1 MPQITCKLLLLSLN
15 WKDLW
20 QNQLTPLHKVKKIR
34 KILMNRL
41 FSNFRIWKELIEHL
55 FLLWFQKE
63 NQGKAE
69 LQLVETNH
77 FSMNKQLTTTIKR
90 ELDNLNLILP
100 PLIVRGSLKLTNN
113 LNKLWI
119 LRNKS
124 LQWLL
129 KRSLQEVKAFLK
141 IEILK
146 FMSED
151 N

>member
-1 MPQITCKLLLLSLN
+1 MLQITCKLLLLSLN

-34 KILMNRL
+34 KILMNKL
-41 FSNFRIWKELIEHL
+41 FFNFRIWKELIEHL

-129 KRSLQEVKAFLK
+129 KQSLQEVKAFLK

-146 FMSED
+146 FMLAD

>member
-90 ELDNLNLILP
+90 ELYNLNLILP

>member
-1 MPQITCKLLLLSLN
+1 MLQITCKLLLLSLN

-34 KILMNRL
+34 KTLMNRL
-41 FSNFRIWKELIEHL
+41 FFNFRIWKGLIEHL

-77 FSMNKQLTTTIKR
+77 FSMNKQLITTIKR

-119 LRNKS
+119 LRSKS

-129 KRSLQEVKAFLK
+129 KQNLQEVKAFLK

>member
-41 FSNFRIWKELIEHL
+41 FFNFRIWKELIEHL

>member
-34 KILMNRL
+34 KMLMNRL